1 MIKYIICSIRIYKIS
16 LVHYNTS
23 YTELDCQHQDE
34 QLTPDHHHFWGHD
47 YYNCVKCGVMTI
59 IIV

>member
-16 LVHYNTS
+16 LVHHNTS

-47 YYNCVKCGVMTI
+47 YDLL
-59 IIV
+59 